1 MSFPPPTERQARLIW
16 TALSG
21 LAAATLVALA
31 VALIWG
37 LGRIL
42 DVLSNV
48 LWPLAAA
55 AVLACLLD
63 PLVGFLEQRG
73 VPRLRAIVVVF
84 AVALLLLAGVTASV
98 IPRVVVETRQLQER
112 VPAFAEKLQRQI
124 TDLVQHPPAA
134 LRRIAEALFKRA
146 KPPSPTGA
154 PTQAPAAP
162 QTEPTLFELVDPETL
177 AKLTGWMSLALEQV
191 GLWLKAQAAKL
202 TSLFALVA
210 GLALVPIY
218 AFYFLLEKRGIAAH
232 WRDYLPVRES
242 RVKEELV
249 FVLGAINQYLVAF
262 FRGQVLVAL
271 CDGALYTIGFLL
283 IGLPY
288 AVLIGVMAT
297 VLTIIPFLGAIVTT
311 VTALGIALV
320 AGGWKLALLVVL
332 VVAAVQ
338 LIEGTVLQPK
348 ILGDRVGLHP
358 VVIIIALM
366 TGTTLLG
373 GILGG
378 ILAIPLAA
386 ALRVILFRYVWR
398 RREPAS
404 PPAAT

>member
-16 TALSG
+16 TAVSG
-21 LAAATLVALA
+21 LAVATLVALA
-31 VALIWG
+31 VALLWG

-48 LWPLAAA
+48 LWPLAVA

-63 PLVGFLEQRG
+63 PLVGFLERRG
-73 VPRLRAIVVVF
+73 VPRLRAILFVF
-84 AVALLLLAGVTASV
+84 ATALVLLAGVTASV
-98 IPRVVVETRQLQER
+98 IPRVVVETQQLQER
-112 VPAFAEKLQRQI
+112 VPVFAEKLQRQI

-134 LRRIAEALFKRA
+134 LRSAVGLLFKRP
-146 KPPSPTGA
+146 KPPSPPGEGA
-154 PTQAPAAP
+154 PATDAPPA
-162 QTEPTLFELVDPETL
+162 EPTLVELVDQETL
-177 AKLTGWMSLALEQV
+177 AKITGWMGIVLEQV
-191 GLWLKAQAAKL
+191 GLWLRAQAAKL
-202 TSLFALVA
+202 TSLFALLAGVA
-210 GLALVPIY
+210 LIPIY

-242 RVKEELV
+242 RAKEEIV
-249 FVLGAINQYLVAF
+249 FVLDAINQYLVAF

-271 CDGALYTIGFLL
+271 CDGVLYTIGFLL

-297 VLTIIPFLGAIVTT
+297 FLTIIPFLGAIATT
-311 VTALGIALV
+311 VTALVIALV
-320 AGGWKLALLVVL
+320 AGGWKLAVMVAI
-332 VVAAVQ
+332 VVAIVQ
-338 LIEGTVLQPK
+338 LLEGTVIQPR
-348 ILGDRVGLHP
+348 IMGGRVGLHP

-386 ALRVILFRYVWR
+386 ALRVILFRYIWR
-398 RREPAS
+398 KRSDA
-404 PPAAT
+404 